1 MAVTKVQSRGQITLP
16 RSVRQRAG
24 VQPGDTV
31 TLTVAG
37 PGKVELN
44 VLPRLSLAETFER
57 WRIEGPINWAD
68 DREQWE
74 AEAAEEVIRKAQKAA
89 KKLHG

>member
-1 MAVTKVQSRGQITLP
+1 MALIKVQSRGQITIP
-16 RSVRQRAG
+16 RSIRQRAG

-37 PGKVELN
+37 PGTVEMKVL
-44 VLPRLSLAETFER
+44 RRMSLAETFER
-57 WRIEGPINWAD
+57 WQIEGPINWAA

-74 AEAAEEVIRKAQKAA
+74 AEAADELIRKAEEAA